1 MFNVGQEVGVI
12 RYGTWGGI
20 IEQGIYTVSKS
31 NQVRVH
37 LKRKSD
43 GYERIFSAKTGI
55 EKGSNVYRSAEIVS
69 LNEYDKIV
77 KSRLRREEFDAGW
90 TAIKY
95 CVEKKDLLGLQA
107 AVKTLAD
114 LQATI

>member
-1 MFNVGQEVGVI
+1 MYTIGQEVGII
-12 RYGTWGGI
+12 RSGTWGGI
-20 IEQGIYTVSKS
+20 SEQGIYIVSRS
-31 NQVRVH
+31 NKARIH

-43 GYERIFSAKTGI
+43 GYERIFSAKTGV
-55 EKGSNVYRSAEIVS
+55 EKGSDVYRSAEIVS

-77 KSRLRREEFDAGW
+77 KSRMRREEFDAGW

-95 CVEKKDLLGLQA
+95 CVDKKDLLGLQA
-107 AVKTLAD
+107 AVKTLLD

>member
-1 MFNVGQEVGVI
+1 MYNVGNEVGII
-12 RYGTWGGI
+12 RSGTWGGI
-20 IEQGIYTVSKS
+20 LEQGIYTVSRS
-31 NQVRVH
+31 NQARIH

-69 LNEYDKIV
+69 LNEYNKII
-77 KSRLRREEFDAGW
+77 KNRMRREEFDAGW

-95 CVEKKDLLGLQA
+95 CVDKKDLLGLHA
-107 AVKTLAD
+107 AVKTLLD
-114 LQATI
+114 LQATS